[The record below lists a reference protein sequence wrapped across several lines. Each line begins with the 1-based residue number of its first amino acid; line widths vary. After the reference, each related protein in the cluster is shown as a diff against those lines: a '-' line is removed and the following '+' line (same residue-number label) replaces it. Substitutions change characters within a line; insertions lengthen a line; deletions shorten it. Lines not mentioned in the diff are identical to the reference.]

1 MPYNVARAGSFS
13 TYMTYSPAWNGD
25 NVRRPGHAF
34 GALGRENEPVKGR
47 CVHSGHLDFV
57 RGRQSTVCDSDERIV
72 GRSTLTLGD
81 AIAELPATIPF
92 TTSAGCGA

>member
-1 MPYNVARAGSFS
+1 MPYNGASAGSFS

-57 RGRQSTVCDSDERIV
+57 RGRQSTVVIQMSELLEDRRY
-72 GRSTLTLGD
+72 RSEMRLR
-81 AIAELPATIPF
+81 
-92 TTSAGCGA
+92 S